1 MHRLLLHAG
10 CSSLLAA
17 IALLFTATDCRS
29 ATPGHPKPGMPVTIA
44 MEIPRDIER
53 GEIGEVTVVA
63 TALIDSDDFSLDVQL
78 PREVALYS
86 GDLHQ
91 RGAVRANTRFRLGLM
106 VRMPAEGN
114 PVITAT
120 ARLRAGEAGAFEAT
134 ARCAITEPGPAAPSA
149 QTGVLM
155 ERSGER
161 VREFPIP

>member
-1 MHRLLLHAG
+1 MHRLLLHA
-10 CSSLLAA
+10 SRSFLLAA
-17 IALLFTATDCRS
+17 LALLFTATDCRS

-44 MEIPRDIER
+44 IEFPRDIQR
-53 GEIGEVTVVA
+53 GDIGEVTVVA

-91 RGAVRANTRFRLGLM
+91 RGAVRANTLFRLGLM
-106 VRMPAEGN
+106 VRVPAEGN

-134 ARCAITEPGPAAPSA
+134 TCRAITEPGPATTAA
-149 QTGVLM
+149 KRGVLM
-155 ERSGER
+155 ERRGER